1 MRIGLL
7 PRPCRVMN
15 VLVVYAH
22 PNPASFN
29 RAVLASADEG
39 LRSAG
44 HQVRIRDLYHDGFDP
59 VLSRSDLA
67 RLAVGETPSDMQA
80 EQVLVAWADTLVLIY
95 PVWWFGPP
103 ALLKGWFD
111 RTFTHGFAFRYGPA
125 GHMGLLAPRQA
136 AIVATLGGSAEEY
149 RQRDWESLLLRPAAE
164 GVLGY
169 CGVELIGYRLLYE
182 VPGSARSD
190 REAMLEEVASF
201 AAGL

>member
-1 MRIGLL
+1 MK
-7 PRPCRVMN
+7 

-29 RAVLASADEG
+29 RALLDAIHEG
-39 LRSAG
+39 LATAG
-44 HQVRIRDLYHDGFDP
+44 HPVRVRDLYQCGFDP

-67 RLAVGETPSDMQA
+67 RLA
-80 EQVLVAWADTLVLIY
+80 LADTPEEIRTEQALVSWAELMIFLY

-125 GHMGLLAPRQA
+125 GHQGLLAPRQA
-136 AIVATLGGSAEEY
+136 VIVATLGGSAAEY
-149 RQRDWESLLLRPAAE
+149 RARDWESLLVRPAAE

-169 CGVELIGYRLLYE
+169 CGVQLREARLLYE
-182 VPGSARSD
+182 IPGSSEAAR
-190 REAMLEEVASF
+190 REMLEQMSELAASF
-201 AAGL
+201 

>member
-1 MRIGLL
+1 MK
-7 PRPCRVMN
+7 

-29 RAVLASADEG
+29 RAVLECTGEG
-39 LRSAG
+39 LRNAG
-44 HQVRIRDLYHDGFDP
+44 HQVRIRDLYHEAFDP

-67 RLAVGETPSDMQA
+67 RLAVGETPPDMRA
-80 EQVLVAWADTLVLIY
+80 EQSQVAWADTLVLIY

-125 GHMGLLAPRQA
+125 GHMGLLAPRKA

-149 RQRDWESLLLRPAAE
+149 RQRDWESLLLRPTAE

-169 CGVELIGYRLLYE
+169 CGIELCGFRLLYE
-182 VPGSARSD
+182 VPGSARAA
-190 REAMLEEVASF
+190 RQAMLEQVTTF